1 MDLGHPGENIVHT
14 WNIWR
19 RRTRRGRITNICT
32 AVAVAVVA
40 AVPGLGHA
48 ASHPTQQPT
57 TPPACSAGT
66 LVSTRSGPVCGVSGA
81 GQTSYLDIPYAAP
94 PLGKLRW
101 TPPQPVQPWTATYQA
116 TERGPGCLSPNFPPG
131 SVQSGTSEN
140 CLFLEV
146 QEPAGVRPGQRLPV
160 MFEIH
165 GGGFLGE
172 ARDDDGTNFV
182 GNGPAIYVYAA
193 YRLGIMGF
201 LADQSLGRHS
211 GDFGLQDQQ
220 AALRWVKDNIAAFG
234 GDPGNVTIFGESAG
248 GASVCDQ
255 IASPTASGLF
265 QRGISISGY
274 YNFNVNTIW
283 WPADCKSKL
292 PSEAQAQQ
300 LGARFAAKVG
310 CGNAADV
317 AACLRAVPAD
327 TLVEDGGQ
335 FLDPASGGAI
345 GPIVN
350 GTTLT
355 MSASQAFELGRVNH
369 AKVIIGVG
377 RDEFN
382 GGIYANFPG
391 HTIVADTTAQYEQLV
406 QQQFGKL
413 APTVLRLYPVQRYPS
428 PSPFIAYRT
437 VMADAFSVCPS
448 LQSYAELAKDVPV
461 YAYEDDDAD
470 SPGQTLPLGANHS
483 AINRLAHDAPA
494 TLDPNQLA
502 LQEQVLSEWTGF
514 ARTGVPNA
522 LGAPSWTPFAAPGNP
537 VMSLQ
542 AAGDSALVPA
552 SSIETQHDCR
562 FWDTVNQTA
571 PWAS

>member
-1 MDLGHPGENIVHT
+1 VHT
-14 WNIWR
+14 WSVRHRRSR
-19 RRTRRGRITNICT
+19 RRRHVTHVFVAF
-32 AVAVAVVA
+32 AVAVVAVVA
-40 AVPGLGHA
+40 AVPGVGLA
-48 ASHPTQQPT
+48 ASPQPQPQPSGR
-57 TPPACSAGT
+57 PPACSAGT
-66 LVSTRSGPVCGVSGA
+66 LVHTGSGPVCGITTGRL
-81 GQTSYLDIPYAAP
+81 TSYLDIPYAAP
-94 PLGKLRW
+94 PLGGLRW
-101 TPPQPVQPWTATYQA
+101 APPQRVRPWTAAYPA
-116 TERGPGCLSPNFPPG
+116 TQRGPGCLAPSFPPG
-131 SVQSGTSEN
+131 SVQPGTSED

-172 ARDDDGTNFV
+172 ARDDDGTNFA
-182 GNGPAIYVYAA
+182 GDGPAVYVYAA

-201 LADQSLGRHS
+201 LADQALGPHS

-220 AALRWVKDNIAAFG
+220 AALRWVKDDIAAFG

-255 IASPTASGLF
+255 IASPTARGLF

-274 YNFNVNTIW
+274 YNFDVNTIW
-283 WPADCKSKL
+283 WPADCKSRL
-292 PSEAQAQQ
+292 PSEAQAQR
-300 LGARFAAKVG
+300 LGAVFAAKVG
-310 CGNAADV
+310 CGNASDV

-327 TLVEDGGQ
+327 ALVEAGGQ
-335 FLDPASGGAI
+335 FLDPTAGGVI

-355 MSASQAFELGRVNH
+355 MPASQAFALGRVNH
-369 AKVIIGVG
+369 VKVVIGVG

-391 HTIVADTTAQYEQLV
+391 HTIVADTPAEYEQLV
-406 QQQFGKL
+406 QQQFGRL
-413 APTVLRLYPVQRYPS
+413 APSVLRLYPVQRYPS
-428 PSPFIAYRT
+428 PSSFIAYRT

-448 LQSYAELAKDVPV
+448 LASYAQLANDVPV

-483 AINRLAHDAPA
+483 AINRLAHDAPG

-502 LQEQVLSEWTGF
+502 LQEQVLAQWTGF
-514 ARTGVPNA
+514 ARTGVPA
-522 LGAPSWTPFAAPGNP
+522 APGTPSWAPFATPGNP

-552 SSIETQHDCR
+552 GWIAAQHNCG
-562 FWDTVNQTA
+562 FWDTVNETA

>member
-1 MDLGHPGENIVHT
+1 M
-14 WNIWR
+14 WR
-19 RRTRRGRITNICT
+19 RHSHRWYLAVVFA

-40 AVPGLGHA
+40 VVPSLGFPAWHRA
-48 ASHPTQQPT
+48 RPSASPPVCAEGTVVPTN
-57 TPPACSAGT
+57 
-66 LVSTRSGPVCGVSGA
+66 SGPVCGITSN

-94 PLGKLRW
+94 PLGNLRW
-101 TPPQPVQPWTATYQA
+101 MPPQPVQPWTTTYQA
-116 TERGPGCLSPNFPPG
+116 TQRGPGCLSPGIPPSG
-131 SVQSGTSEN
+131 GVLAGTSEN

-146 QEPAGVRPGQRLPV
+146 QEPAGARPGQRLPV

-172 ARDDDGTNFV
+172 ARDDDGANFV
-182 GNGPAIYVYAA
+182 GTGPAIYVYAA

-201 LADQSLGRHS
+201 LADASLGAHS

-255 IASPTASGLF
+255 IASPTAAGLF

-274 YNFNVNTIW
+274 YNFDVNTIW
-283 WPADCKSKL
+283 WPADCKSSL
-292 PSEAQAQQ
+292 PTEAQAQQ

-310 CGNAADV
+310 CGEAPDV
-317 AACLRAVPAD
+317 AACLRAVPVD

-335 FLDPASGGAI
+335 FLDPTAGGAI

-350 GTTLT
+350 GTTLP
-355 MSASQAFELGRVNH
+355 MSASQAFQLGRVNRVK
-369 AKVIIGVG
+369 AVIGVG

-382 GGIYANFPG
+382 GGVYTNFPG
-391 HTIVADTTAQYEQLV
+391 HTVVADTTAEYEQLV
-406 QQQFGKL
+406 RQQFGAL
-413 APTVLRLYPVQRYPS
+413 APTVLRLYPAQRYPS

-448 LQSYAELAKDVPV
+448 LQSYRQLANDIPV

-470 SPGQTLPLGANHS
+470 SPGETQPLGANHS
-483 AINRLAHDAPA
+483 AINRLVHDVPG
-494 TLDPNQLA
+494 TLDANQLA
-502 LQEQVLSEWTGF
+502 LQNQVLAQWTGF
-514 ARTGVPNA
+514 ARTGVPTTS
-522 LGAPSWTPFAAPGNP
+522 GTPPWTPYTAPGNP

-542 AAGDSALVPA
+542 ASGDSTLVPA
-552 SSIETQHDCR
+552 DEIATQHNCQ
-562 FWDTVNQTA
+562 FWDTANRTA